1 MGRWAGPGEGR
12 AVRTE
17 WGRGEEA
24 RSGLRVG
31 QGAGPEEVY
40 LGKVARTVLSSRDG
54 GRAYQLS

>member
-1 MGRWAGPGEGR
+1 MAAWRG
-12 AVRTE
+12 
-17 WGRGEEA
+17 GEEA